1 MAKRLTY
8 DCATGELAEVEM
20 QDDELAAY
28 EELRAASEDNAMPP
42 AAILRLLLEDVANVN
57 ETKPILDTMLILLGG

>member
-42 AAILRLLLEDVANVN
+42 AAILRLLLEDVADVD
-57 ETKPILDTMLILLGG
+57 ETKPILDAMLILLGG